1 MRDLLLGREPK
12 DFDVATDASPEDM
25 RQLFRNC
32 RLIGRRFRLAHVHF
46 GREIIEVA
54 TFRGSP
60 ASEGKGDHAHQDGRI
75 TRDNVYGTLEE
86 DAVRRDFT
94 VNSLYYTTED
104 FSVVD
109 YTGGVADLNKGVL
122 RMIGDPATRYREDP
136 VRILRV
142 VRFAASLGFRIHADT
157 EAPIRDLAHLLGDI
171 PPARLYEETLK
182 LFHGGYAAQCFE
194 LLRHYDVLRHL
205 FPETDKCLN
214 EDSGGL
220 PGALVVQALANTDDR
235 IAQEKSVTPG
245 FLFAVLLWEP
255 LQRIAARYLEQ
266 GMSEIQAMETAGYD
280 ALGSQ
285 AQRVTIPRRFGGM
298 TRDVWALQPRL
309 LRRRGKQPYRL
320 LEHPRF
326 RAAYDFLLLRAEVG
340 EALSTEAEWWT
351 KFIDATD
358 EERSAMLESNHG
370 AGSGRRRR
378 RRRPRRE

>member
-1 MRDLLLGREPK
+1 M
-12 DFDVATDASPEDM
+12 
-25 RQLFRNC
+25 
-32 RLIGRRFRLAHVHF
+32 
-46 GREIIEVA
+46 
-54 TFRGSP
+54 
-60 ASEGKGDHAHQDGRI
+60 
-75 TRDNVYGTLEE
+75 
-86 DAVRRDFT
+86 
-94 VNSLYYTTED
+94 
-104 FSVVD
+104 
-109 YTGGVADLNKGVL
+109 
-122 RMIGDPATRYREDP
+122 
-136 VRILRV
+136 
-142 VRFAASLGFRIHADT
+142 
-157 EAPIRDLAHLLGDI
+157 
-171 PPARLYEETLK
+171 
-182 LFHGGYAAQCFE
+182 
-194 LLRHYDVLRHL
+194 LRHL

-255 LQRIAARYLEQ
+255 LQRIAARYREQ

-326 RAAYDFLLLRAEVG
+326 RAAYDFLLLRAEAG
-340 EALSTEAEWWT
+340 EALSTEAELWT

-358 EERSAMLESNHG
+358 EERPAMLESNHG
-370 AGSGRRRR
+370 SGSGRRRR
-378 RRRPRRE
+378 RRRPQRE